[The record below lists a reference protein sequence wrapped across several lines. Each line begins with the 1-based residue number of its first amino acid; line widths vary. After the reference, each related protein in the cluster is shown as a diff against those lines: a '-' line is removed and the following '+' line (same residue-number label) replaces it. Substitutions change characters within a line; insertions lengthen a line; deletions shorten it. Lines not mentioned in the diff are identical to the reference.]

1 MMLPVTCDLL
11 LVRDIRQTPD
21 TRLSSLQLHELLLQI
36 QAAGPTTTTLTDP
49 VQDVQARMYTV
60 TVIALERN
68 KTTRSH
74 NSLENESI
82 LSQTV
87 CSSLSSS
94 EILLS
99 RDSLA
104 KTADSAKGSHDP
116 TEVDIKLS
124 SA

>member
-1 MMLPVTCDLL
+1 MLSLSLSLFLALSRSLSLSLFLSLSRSLALSLSLTQTQSPVS
-11 LVRDIRQTPD
+11 RDAEH
-21 TRLSSLQLHELLLQI
+21 SHN
-36 QAAGPTTTTLTDP
+36 
-49 VQDVQARMYTV
+49 
-60 TVIALERN
+60 ALE
-68 KTTRSH
+68 SI
-74 NSLENESI
+74 I

-124 SA
+124 SASIRHVHDNYG

>member
-1 MMLPVTCDLL
+1 MLPVTCA
-11 LVRDIRQTPD
+11 
-21 TRLSSLQLHELLLQI
+21 SLQLHELLLQI

-49 VQDVQARMYTV
+49 VQDVQARMHTV
-60 TVIALERN
+60 TEIVLERN

-74 NSLENESI
+74 NTLENESI